1 MVLSHFPGGF
11 RKKEAC
17 RQVRR
22 RLQDMKQVAED
33 LPVAACTVDVYLV
46 ASFIGILGNI
56 INGAV
61 KGCNKKNTVETPSF
75 SCPCNKNI

>member
-1 MVLSHFPGGF
+1 M
-11 RKKEAC
+11 KK
-17 RQVRR
+17 
-22 RLQDMKQVAED
+22 VAED

-61 KGCNKKNTVETPSF
+61 KGCDKKNTVETPGF
-75 SCPCNKNI
+75 SGLFPLGNAHESLP